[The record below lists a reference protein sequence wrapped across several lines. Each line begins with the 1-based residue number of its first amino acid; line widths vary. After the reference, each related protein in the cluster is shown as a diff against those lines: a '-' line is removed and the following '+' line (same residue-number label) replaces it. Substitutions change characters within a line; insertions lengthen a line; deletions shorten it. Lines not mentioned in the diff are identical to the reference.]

1 MMAGNE
7 EITHKATNQ
16 RQTLMVEE
24 AQRSIVSGTGVHLVR
39 IYA

>member
-1 MMAGNE
+1 MMAGKE

-16 RQTLMVEE
+16 RQMLMAEE
-24 AQRSIVSGTGVHLVR
+24 AQRLIASGAGVHLVR